1 MSFVI
6 ERTDDG
12 LPVYFSLK
20 VAKDHAAAI
29 GGWSGDM
36 KHALQFG
43 RESDVTQFA
52 RVYLKELAPWCEAVP
67 YTEEVGN
74 G

>member
-1 MSFVI
+1 VSFAI

-12 LPVYFSLK
+12 LPVYFTLR
-20 VAKDHAAAI
+20 VGRDHASPL
-29 GGWSGDM
+29 GGWTSEM

-43 RESDVTQFA
+43 READVKAFA

-67 YTEEVGN
+67 YTEEAN

>member
-1 MSFVI
+1 MAYVI

-12 LPVYFSLK
+12 LPVYFSLR

-29 GGWSGDM
+29 GGWTNSM

-43 RESDVTQFA
+43 RESDVKQFA
-52 RVYLKELAPWCEAVP
+52 SVYLKELAPWCDAAPYAEEA
-67 YTEEVGN
+67 
-74 G
+74 

>member
-1 MSFVI
+1 MSYVI

-20 VAKDHAAAI
+20 VANDHGSPS
-29 GGWSGDM
+29 GGWSPEM

-43 RESDVTQFA
+43 RESDVKAFA
-52 RVYLKELAPWCEAVP
+52 RVYLKELAPWCDAVP
-67 YTEEVGN
+67 YREVV
-74 G
+74 